1 MNKKFITPKLTILPF
16 HYDFTH
22 NWENEKFIYLLSFNF
37 STQSWK
43 NTVHD
48 LFDIINNYF
57 LPQFGKKDLTP
68 LSENRVGGGNIWY
81 KSRWA
86 DNCS

>member
-22 NWENEKFIYLLSFNF
+22 NWENEKFINLLSFNF
-37 STQSWK
+37 STQPWK

-48 LFDIINNYF
+48 LFDIINSYF
-57 LPQFGKKDLTP
+57 LAQFGKKDLTL